1 MTTEPTNWQP
11 NPNSIPADEIFGTE
25 PMSFGEILW
34 CFRKGEG
41 WTLAEAA
48 SKLGASKQLLSIY
61 ERGKQLP
68 SVAKVIEM
76 ALIFEQS
83 PEIWVTFRTMDE
95 LKRHG
100 FSATVELKQV
110 S

>member
-1 MTTEPTNWQP
+1 MTIEPNNTEQEAN
-11 NPNSIPADEIFGTE
+11 NINAEAIFGTE
-25 PMSFGEILW
+25 PMSFGEVLW

-61 ERGKQLP
+61 EKGKQLP

-76 ALIFEQS
+76 AVIFEQS
-83 PEIWVTFRTMDE
+83 PNMWVAVRTRDE

-100 FSATVELKQV
+100 FIATIDLKQA